1 MERSPTGT
9 KTLISPI
16 LYWEYGFG
24 IENIGLGN
32 FRFIRVDFVWRND
45 FNDVNGVRNPKFG
58 VRIGIVPSF

>member
-1 MERSPTGT
+1 
-9 KTLISPI
+9 

-32 FRFIRVDFVWRND
+32 FRFIRVDFVWRSE

-58 VRIGIVPSF
+58 IRLGVVPSF